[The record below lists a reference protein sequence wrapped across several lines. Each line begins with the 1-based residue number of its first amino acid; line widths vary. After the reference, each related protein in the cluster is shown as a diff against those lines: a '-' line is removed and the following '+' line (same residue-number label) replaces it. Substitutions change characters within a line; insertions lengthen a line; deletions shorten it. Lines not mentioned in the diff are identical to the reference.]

1 MINSLFVPG
10 MVNFLIDY
18 LMSGWGLQF
27 LSAIGTSLTV
37 AALSFVFC
45 IVIGIL
51 CTLFARSGFRG
62 SVALVNLYTYI
73 FRSLP
78 DILLLI
84 LIFYT
89 LDGAIQALMRLVPG
103 MADVRLSA
111 YVPAVMSTSI
121 VLGAYATELFRAGWA
136 DIPLGQ
142 HEAGRSLGFS
152 PFQTLALIILPQVYR
167 KIIPHLGSLCLISM
181 KETALLSI
189 IGIPDIVRTA
199 SIGARSTGSP
209 FIFYGIAIAIFVTF
223 AILCSR
229 IFAHLERSARQGWA
243 GAR

>member
-1 MINSLFVPG
+1 M
-10 MVNFLIDY
+10 IDY
-18 LMSGWGLQF
+18 LASGWGLQF

-37 AALSFVFC
+37 AALSFLFC
-45 IVIGIL
+45 VLIGIL

-62 SVALVNLYTYI
+62 SAGLVSLYTYV

-89 LDGAIQALMRLVPG
+89 LDGAIQALLRLMPG
-103 MADVRLSA
+103 MSGVRLSA
-111 YVPAVMSTSI
+111 YVPAVISTSI

-136 DIPLGQ
+136 DIPQGQ
-142 HEAGRSLGFS
+142 HEAGRSLGFTTLQS
-152 PFQTLALIILPQVYR
+152 LALIILPQVYR
-167 KIIPHLGSLCLISM
+167 KIIPHLGSLCLISL

-199 SIGARSTGSP
+199 SLGARSTGSP
-209 FIFYGIAIAIFVTF
+209 FVFYGIAIAIFVIF

-229 IFAHLERSARQGWA
+229 IFAHLEHRVRHDRA